1 MGQSKHPETKLKL
14 SDGYGAI
21 KIDEIKKAVEGIKK
35 DTSAGPDKSHLSDIK
50 DLSNYDLV
58 VIFNK

>member
-21 KIDEIKKAVEGIKK
+21 KIDEIKEAVEGIKK
-35 DTSAGPDKSHLSDIK
+35 IHQQDQINST
-50 DLSNYDLV
+50 
-58 VIFNK
+58 